1 MAFSDG
7 FFKKVEKKTNVD
19 KQTILSLASKL
30 QGSNMKNE
38 DTLKEVIQD
47 IAKITGREVSPE
59 KEKKIIDT
67 VLNDG
72 VPKDLN
78 KYFRFQS
85 AEKSKDQSK
94 TTQHSAVQTAI
105 ARRMSGRG

>member
-19 KQTILSLASKL
+19 KQTIFSLASKL

-78 KYFRFQS
+78 KYL
-85 AEKSKDQSK
+85 DN
-94 TTQHSAVQTAI
+94 
-105 ARRMSGRG
+105 

>member
-7 FFKKVEKKTNVD
+7 FLKKVEKKTNVD

-78 KYFRFQS
+78 KYL
-85 AEKSKDQSK
+85 DN
-94 TTQHSAVQTAI
+94 
-105 ARRMSGRG
+105 

>member
-47 IAKITGREVSPE
+47 IAKITGREVSPD

-78 KYFRFQS
+78 KYL
-85 AEKSKDQSK
+85 DN
-94 TTQHSAVQTAI
+94 
-105 ARRMSGRG
+105 